1 MNLKVACGAAALLC
15 TLATFS
21 HAAEKVAFKLITIEQ
36 NIIDQTNAERAKH
49 GLPALVMDSS
59 LMRSARAH
67 TTWMTRANTLQHTSA
82 PVAENIAMGQRTTRE
97 AIRSWMNSPGH
108 RANILNRSYRR
119 IGVAAYTAPNGTA
132 YWCQQFLW

>member
-1 MNLKVACGAAALLC
+1 
-15 TLATFS
+15 
-21 HAAEKVAFKLITIEQ
+21 
-36 NIIDQTNAERAKH
+36 
-49 GLPALVMDSS
+49 LPPLVMDSS

-67 TTWMTRANTLQHTSA
+67 TTWMTKANSLQHTSA
-82 PVAENIAMGQRTTRE
+82 PVAENIAMGQRSTRE
-97 AIRSWMNSPGH
+97 AIQSWMNSPGH